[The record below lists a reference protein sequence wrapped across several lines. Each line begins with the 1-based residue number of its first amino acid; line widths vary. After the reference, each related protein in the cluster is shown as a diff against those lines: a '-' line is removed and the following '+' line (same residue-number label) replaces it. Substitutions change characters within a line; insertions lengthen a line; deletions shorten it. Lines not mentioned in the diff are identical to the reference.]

1 MWSNKKVSSFEFRV
15 SSKEHFDLRTRN
27 PKPETRNIEPSGE
40 AGFTLIEVLISLT
53 ILSLIFV
60 AVLGAIQVGAK
71 SWESGEA
78 RAEESQRNR
87 TLVEALARD
96 LTMIHPLRVKE
107 QDKDV
112 IAFHGKSDSL
122 EFATLPQSYGAEPF
136 SHMVRIVAYAVEP
149 GRGLVATGSY
159 PLATQASASF
169 EDSVKP
175 LDERALQARFRYLV
189 PEGRPEENL
198 PPAWRDSWDPS
209 QDETPQSPARR
220 FVSAQGQRALKG
232 SDRMP
237 LAVELTLTIRQTK
250 SSGLRELILPPL
262 VFPVQVGRTL

>member
-1 MWSNKKVSSFEFRV
+1 MPEVRSVGAVPCGCQKCEVRPHPPSLPLGGGRV
-15 SSKEHFDLRTRN
+15 GDGVR
-27 PKPETRNIEPSGE
+27 
-40 AGFTLIEVLISLT
+40 GFTLIEVLISLT

-60 AVLGAIQVGAK
+60 AVLGAIRVGAK

-96 LTMIHPLRVKE
+96 LTMIYPLRVKE
-107 QDKDV
+107 QDRDT

-136 SHMVRIVAYAVEP
+136 SHMIRIVAYAVES

-169 EDSVKP
+169 EESVKP
-175 LDERALQARFRYLV
+175 LDERVLQARFRYLV

-198 PPAWRDSWDPS
+198 PPAWRDFWDPS
-209 QDETPQSPARR
+209 QDETLQPPSQRL
-220 FVSAQGQRALKG
+220 VSAQGQRALKG

-262 VFPVQVGRTL
+262 IFPVQVGRTL

>member
-1 MWSNKKVSSFEFRV
+1 VFQGSKFEVQRSRFRV
-15 SSKEHFDLRTRN
+15 RTR
-27 PKPETRNIEPSGE
+27 PPAGHYE
-40 AGFTLIEVLISLT
+40 AGFTLLEVLISLT

-78 RAEESQRNR
+78 RAEENQRNR
-87 TLVEALARD
+87 SLVDILARD
-96 LTMIHPLRVKE
+96 LAMIYPLRVKA
-107 QDKDV
+107 QDMDV

-122 EFATLPQSYGAEPF
+122 EFATLPQVFGAEPF
-136 SHMVRIVAYAVEP
+136 SHMIRIVAYAVEFD
-149 GRGLVATGSY
+149 RGLVATGSY
-159 PLATQASASF
+159 PLATQASVAL

-175 LDERALQARFRYLV
+175 LDERVSAVRFRYLV

-198 PPAWRDSWDPS
+198 TPTWRDFWDPA
-209 QDETPQSPARR
+209 QDVTVQPSSRGFIAP
-220 FVSAQGQRALKG
+220 QGQRALRG
-232 SDRMP
+232 SDRLP

-250 SSGLRELILPPL
+250 SPEARELILPPL